1 MEAVHQLQLNTQVLL
16 SQVVQHPGRG
26 GIIKWSMDETKDYLR
41 CSLIISAPGIHEAL
55 HEGGPVLGQA
65 EAGQPL
71 VPDPLVVHVPVCER
85 GAGGG
90 GGRGRGEAD
99 HLLDGEPQLEAV
111 QRVADADLAL
121 DLGVGQRGHDGA
133 GLHVGATRGHVP
145 AQGPVNV
152 QTLGFPS
159 EKPATMTFVKRKK
172 DHFSII
178 SK

>member
-26 GIIKWSMDETKDYLR
+26 GIIKWSKDETKDYLR
-41 CSLIISAPGIHEAL
+41 CSLIISAPGVHEAL

-71 VPDPLVVHVPVCER
+71 VPDPLVVHVPVGER

-133 GLHVGATRGHVP
+133 GLHVGATRSHVP

-159 EKPATMTFVKRKK
+159 EKPATK